1 MSVGRIDGPKQHR
14 EEGSQNHAGV
24 FLGAFPAV
32 NISQLSLKYR
42 VEDENE
48 NVNNNEGDTA
58 EAMTGLGNSESNLSA
73 QRDQTSP

>member
-1 MSVGRIDGPKQHR
+1 MIMAKSKAQQHR

-24 FLGAFPAV
+24 FPGAFPAV

-58 EAMTGLGNSESNLSA
+58 EAMTGLGNSESNVSA